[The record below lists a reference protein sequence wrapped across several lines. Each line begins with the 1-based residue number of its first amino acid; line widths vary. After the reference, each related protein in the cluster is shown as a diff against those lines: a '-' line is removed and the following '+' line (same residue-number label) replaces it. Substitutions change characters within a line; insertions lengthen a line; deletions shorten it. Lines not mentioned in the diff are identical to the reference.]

1 MSTSTRDGW
10 DIGMVAALES
20 LKPGSNWTLNG
31 EDIYSNIQWL
41 EPPVSEGGQAKP
53 TEDELN
59 AEIARL
65 NTEYAN
71 KAYQRSRKPEYPDIG
86 EQLDALYH
94 AIDGDSDLKSKF
106 SAFHTAIKTIKDKY
120 PKS

>member
-1 MSTSTRDGW
+1 
-10 DIGMVAALES
+10 MVAALES

-41 EPPVSEGGQAKP
+41 ELPVSEGGQAKP